1 MIRVIRAELVRTKNT
16 TVAYFPLLGFA
27 LAGMGILTSYSDA
40 GRGAWQ
46 ALYVTGMAA
55 PLMALLSGLP
65 EKREKTCREGGTGIR
80 QVSPRLIRGGRLIV
94 LLIILAAML
103 ACDFGT
109 LLMPVAWVCAW
120 IGAAGVVAL
129 FGVISRW
136 IGLIPALLV
145 AVVWQLTGTL
155 TAEHPLW
162 FLLPPTWAVRIMLP
176 VLGVHSNAVP
186 LDPGDPLTTESPTLA
201 AVLCLVFVVLTATAY
216 VFIGTPRTRPDRST
230 TTATSHTGTWAAEPA
245 ADLRKGR
252 ASTGAALSH
261 TLLRTALTPLT
272 LAALALIAVAG
283 SWTADLAV
291 HLILPLGCGIAAVVT
306 WAALQPAW
314 WITVCRTRR
323 VIPGVIVWLDV
334 LVAAVGFGTGVVL
347 ALRGTPLPEVLR
359 VTGLLVVVG
368 AVMVT
373 AALALCVRT
382 GAGAV
387 IAATVFLTVLSVTL
401 GGSVLA
407 DTPLWL
413 PAVPAWPLT
422 ATGARLPVALVLGAL
437 LLTVSTASAHRELRR
452 AAAR

>member
-1 MIRVIRAELVRTKNT
+1 MIRVIRAEFVRTKNT
-16 TVAYFPLLGFA
+16 TVAYFPLLGFV
-27 LAGMGILTSYSDA
+27 LAGMGILTGYSDA

-65 EKREKTCREGGTGIR
+65 EKREKTCREGGTGTR
-80 QVSPRLIRGGRLIV
+80 PVSPRLIRGGRLIV

-120 IGAAGVVAL
+120 IGAAGLVAL

-145 AVVWQLTGTL
+145 AVVWQVTGTL

-162 FLLPPTWAVRIMLP
+162 ILLPPTWAVRIMLP

-186 LDPGDPLTTESPTLA
+186 LDPGDPLATESPTTA
-201 AVLCLVFVVLTATAY
+201 AVLCLVSAVLAATAY
-216 VFIGTPRTRPDRST
+216 VLIAAPRTRPDRST
-230 TTATSHTGTWAAEPA
+230 APITSHTGTWTAEPA

-252 ASTGAALSH
+252 ASAGAALNH
-261 TLLRTALTPLT
+261 ALLRTVLTPLT
-272 LAALALIAVAG
+272 LGALALIAVAG

-291 HLILPLGCGIAAVVT
+291 HLILPLGCGVAAVVT
-306 WAALQPAW
+306 WTALQPAW
-314 WITVCRTRR
+314 RITVHRTRR

-334 LVAAVGFGTGVVL
+334 LVAAMGLGTDAVL

-359 VTGLLVVVG
+359 VSGLLIVVG
-368 AVMVT
+368 TVMVT

-382 GAGAV
+382 GPGAV
-387 IAATVFLTVLSVTL
+387 IVATVFLTVLSVTL

-407 DTPLWL
+407 DTALWL
-413 PAVPAWPLT
+413 PAMPAWPLT
-422 ATGARLPVALVLGAL
+422 ATGGRLPVALIMGTAL
-437 LLTVSTASAHRELRR
+437 LIVSTGLAHRELRR